1 MASNTIAGVEI
12 KPLVR
17 HADDRGYLAE
27 MLRADEPIFSGFGQA
42 NITLTYPGVVKAW
55 HYHKEQ
61 DDLWVCV
68 KGMIRVGLYDM
79 REGSPTQGQ
88 TQELYIGDQN
98 PTLVKI
104 PIGVLHGYKVVG
116 NESAM
121 LIYFVTT
128 PYVPGRPDEYRIPWD
143 DPSIPFDWSLQNR

>member
-1 MASNTIAGVEI
+1 MIDGVEI

-27 MLRADEPIFSGFGQA
+27 LLRADEPIFSGFGQA
-42 NITLTYPGVVKAW
+42 NVTMTYPGVVKAW

-68 KGMIRVGLYDM
+68 KGMIRAALYDM
-79 REGSPTQGQ
+79 REGSATQGQ
-88 TQELYIGDQN
+88 VQEVYLGDNN
-98 PTLVKI
+98 PALLKI
-104 PIGVLHGYKVVG
+104 PIGVAHGYKVVG
-116 NESAM
+116 KEPAI

-128 PYVPGRPDEYRIPWD
+128 PYDRAHPDEFRIPWN